1 MIAKIFNTN
10 EFICLFMTE
19 GGFEMDFI
27 VFFDGNKGLSTNIL
41 FISFETGDSLT
52 CSTKLGRII
61 IEYQKKIDYL

>member
-1 MIAKIFNTN
+1 MTAKIFNTN

-27 VFFDGNKGLSTNIL
+27 VFFNGIKGLSIDIF
-41 FISFETGDSLT
+41 FISFELGDSIT

-61 IEYQKKIDYL
+61 IEY